1 MAASINKGR
10 TARGVSETAEK
21 LVNMSIGTR
30 RLSLGQTRPPPMK
43 AGVNWISESGNLLR
57 SGQQIPTERT
67 LTRKVAG
74 WDDEKYLLTLEIL
87 WWSIFLSLLMMILG
101 LHLCPWCVWWW
112 FLFLLRVWYVF
123 FGEILSVLH
132 LAKVVRMRLSHKKVF
147 IYVECS
153 TGCNDTI
160 KGKCHVFNSNFATLA
175 E

>member
-74 WDDEKYLLTLEIL
+74 WDDDEKKYLLTLDFGE
-87 WWSIFLSLLMMILG
+87 FLYDLYFQCANTKLLMMNDIWVCTCPDEFGDDFCFYYGFDMFFLG
-101 LHLCPWCVWWW
+101 RYYQFYIWLKLCGCVCLIRRFSFMW
-112 FLFLLRVWYVF
+112 
-123 FGEILSVLH
+123 S
-132 LAKVVRMRLSHKKVF
+132 AQQVVM
-147 IYVECS
+147 
-153 TGCNDTI
+153 TQ
-160 KGKCHVFNSNFATLA
+160 
-175 E
+175 